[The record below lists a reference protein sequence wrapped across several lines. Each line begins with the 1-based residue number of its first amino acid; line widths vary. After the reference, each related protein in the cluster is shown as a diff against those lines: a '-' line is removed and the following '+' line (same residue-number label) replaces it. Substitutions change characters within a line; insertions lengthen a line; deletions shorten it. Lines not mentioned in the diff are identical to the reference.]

1 MFFVF
6 NKMENKTRTTRLSVV
21 MCLMSLDEDLDKSD
35 LTEGESNYEN
45 KKHNKLELLKQIED
59 IKTEDDYELMSF
71 RTTLLDEF
79 YEILYKDLTDKE
91 LYRYNYSELLF
102 KNLMDINYFNKEYNN
117 ENLNDKS
124 LLNEMLN
131 ILEERKR
138 IIIYHLT
145 NKNTEIQ
152 NFKTLNDYLKE
163 YSMLY
168 EKFMNT
174 EKYDFEKHYKYKCR
188 CEEELIKQYKQND
201 KLNYNDF
208 YDIIE
213 SVEI

>member
-1 MFFVF
+1 
-6 NKMENKTRTTRLSVV
+6 MENKTRTTRLSVV

>member
-1 MFFVF
+1 
-6 NKMENKTRTTRLSVV
+6 MENKTRTTRLSVV
-21 MCLMSLDEDLDKSD
+21 VCLMSLDKE
-35 LTEGESNYEN
+35 ESNYEN
-45 KKHNKLELLKQIED
+45 KKHNKLKLLKQIED
-59 IKTEDDYELMSF
+59 IKNEDDYELMSF
-71 RTTLLDEF
+71 RTTLFDEF
-79 YEILYKDLTDKE
+79 YEIMYKDLTDEE
-91 LYRYNYSELLF
+91 LYKYNYSELLF

-117 ENLNDKS
+117 EQLNDKS

-145 NKNTEIQ
+145 SESLDLTNKNTEIQ

-163 YSMLY
+163 YLMLY

-201 KLNYNDF
+201 KLKSNDF

-213 SVEI
+213 SVKI

>member
-1 MFFVF
+1 
-6 NKMENKTRTTRLSVV
+6 MENKTRTIRLSVV
-21 MCLMSLDEDLDKSD
+21 VCLMSLDKE
-35 LTEGESNYEN
+35 ESNYEN
-45 KKHNKLELLKQIED
+45 KKHNMLELLKQIED
-59 IKTEDDYELMSF
+59 IKNEDDYELMSF
-71 RTTLLDEF
+71 RTTLFDEF
-79 YEILYKDLTDKE
+79 YEIMYKDLTDKE
-91 LYRYNYSELLF
+91 LYKYNYSELLF

-117 ENLNDKS
+117 EQLNLTIQKLNNKS
-124 LLNEMLN
+124 LLNEMIN
-131 ILEERKR
+131 ILEERKK

-152 NFKTLNDYLKE
+152 NFKTLNEYLKE

-201 KLNYNDF
+201 KISYNDF

-213 SVEI
+213 HITI

>member
-1 MFFVF
+1 
-6 NKMENKTRTTRLSVV
+6 
-21 MCLMSLDEDLDKSD
+21 
-35 LTEGESNYEN
+35 
-45 KKHNKLELLKQIED
+45 
-59 IKTEDDYELMSF
+59 MSF
-71 RTTLLDEF
+71 RTTLFDEF
-79 YEILYKDLTDKE
+79 YEIMYKDLTDKE
-91 LYRYNYSELLF
+91 LYKYNYSELLF

-117 ENLNDKS
+117 EQLNLTIQKLNNKS
-124 LLNEMLN
+124 LLNEMIN
-131 ILEERKR
+131 ILEERKK

-152 NFKTLNDYLKE
+152 NFKTLNEYLKE

-201 KLNYNDF
+201 KISYNDF

-213 SVEI
+213 HITI